1 VILRYIKNCVFFS
14 TKNLEDKI
22 QYLRV
27 SDIIFMKENT
37 VLHLVVHLI
46 LILQLIQF
54 SIYNYLE

>member
-1 VILRYIKNCVFFS
+1 MILRYIKNCVFFS